1 MDAGIML
8 NMLNGNAAAT
18 TPDAGASYSVKGQNT
33 REHSNDFPAM
43 VNTVSK
49 ENSAQTAVS
58 SNISTAENA
67 DSAVLVISDQGRVE
81 GDVYVAYAVINGEV
95 VGNVYASEKLELSA
109 KARISGNVEYNL
121 LEMASGAEINGQMLH
136 KATARK
142 LPENPIEKSKE
153 KDNIHRLD
161 DTTATV
167 AGKS

>member
-1 MDAGIML
+1 MFGSDKKVKSSKIDTLVGQGVEVTGDIKFHGGL
-8 NMLNGNAAAT
+8 HLDGVIRGN
-18 TPDAGASYSVKGQNT
+18 V
-33 REHSNDFPAM
+33 
-43 VNTVSK
+43 
-49 ENSAQTAVS
+49 
-58 SNISTAENA
+58 STADDAEA
-67 DSAVLVISDQGRVE
+67 AVLVISDQGRVE

-136 KATARK
+136 KVTARK